1 MISRNEILLLRRT
14 YLVAN
19 EWNELQDYRK
29 TSVGLQMITMIALL
43 HWLKLENWAAITS
56 GFHTGNIHKL
66 DVKLFTINFVRK
78 GFKSKFIEF

>member
-1 MISRNEILLLRRT
+1 MKFSLSRRT

-43 HWLKLENWAAITS
+43 HWLKLENWAAITP
-56 GFHTGNIHKL
+56 GLHTGNIYKL
-66 DVKLFTINFVRK
+66 DIKLLINRFTRK
-78 GFKSKFIEF
+78 EF